1 MSHTP
6 DVAICV
12 ICRVGMAAALCTI
25 LFTGT
30 GQAQTLVPVATGA
43 NPYSI
48 AATRIDASEAPVI
61 DGDVSEAVWE
71 RAQVIDE
78 FYQFEP
84 DPGVPTTERT
94 ELRILYDEDN
104 LYIGVYNY
112 DSEPD
117 QITLRTMARD
127 GDLFFGDYFR
137 IYLDPGQTRRNGYLF
152 EIAATGGRRDAI
164 LQNNTQNLVQ
174 WDTIWAGEAR
184 VVEDGWIAEMAIP
197 FRSISYDPAREEWGF
212 DFSRMIR
219 RKNERTRWTSY
230 DAGINLMD
238 ISNAG
243 ALTGIR
249 DVNPGILDVQVYGRL
264 TYKQD
269 WRPERRGALSGA
281 PSANAYYKITPALT
295 GTLTLNP
302 DFSDSPLDA
311 RQVNTTRFSLFTPET
326 RDFFLQDVATFQF
339 GGRAFEDAN
348 NARPF
353 FSRNIGLV
361 NGRPVTILGGG
372 KVSGTLAGMGVGAL
386 SVITNETSTTPQQ
399 VLSVAR
405 VTVPILEE
413 SNIGFIATNGDPTGM
428 SENTLVGGDFQ
439 YRSTNIIPGK
449 LVEADFFYERSFS
462 DAVPDDHAFG
472 GVLNFP
478 NEPWAGELRFKQIG
492 ENFDPAL
499 GFSNRKGIRALDANA
514 SYIQRFRDSPFRILS
529 YGVLNEAFI
538 ELDSDVQSRMHTAV
552 LDIDMRNNHRY
563 SAQIAHVYENVQ
575 ESFDLPGGVIVPV
588 GEYYWTN
595 GFVSVDTGQA
605 TSIRWFLEAECCS
618 FYNGNY
624 FYLKGGFSYRL
635 GGILEFGPTYEGTF
649 IDLPTGYVDIHIL
662 SLDTIYNFTPDMQL
676 VLQAQFDN
684 ISRNF
689 GLSARYRWEYAPGDE
704 LFVAFGQT
712 AIIPGTNFRAQTSTL
727 SIRLGQTFRF

>member
-1 MSHTP
+1 
-6 DVAICV
+6 
-12 ICRVGMAAALCTI
+12 MAALKNAVSAARKAGIAGVALSAFVI
-25 LFTGT
+25 ASGAY
-30 GQAQTLVPVATGA
+30 AQGIEPVTAGA
-43 NPYSI
+43 NPHSV
-48 AATRIDASEAPVI
+48 AATRIDAANAPVI
-61 DGDVSEAVWE
+61 DGDMSDAAWA
-71 RAQVIDE
+71 RAGVIDE

-84 DPGVPTTERT
+84 DPGLPTTERT
-94 ELRILYDEDN
+94 EVRILYDEDN

-164 LQNNTQNLVQ
+164 LQNNTENLVQ
-174 WDTIWAGEAR
+174 WDAIWAGETR
-184 VVEDGWIAEMAIP
+184 LVEDGWVAEMAIP
-197 FRSISYDPAREEWGF
+197 FRSISYDAAREEWGF

-269 WRPERRGALSGA
+269 WRPERRAALSGA
-281 PSANAYYKITPALT
+281 PSANAYYKITPSLT

-361 NGRPVTILGGG
+361 DGRPVTILGGG

-405 VTVPILEE
+405 VTVPVLEE
-413 SNIGFIATNGDPTGM
+413 SNIGFIATNGDPTGE

-439 YRSTNIIPGK
+439 YRSNSIIPGK
-449 LVEADFFYERSFS
+449 LIEADFFYERSFS
-462 DAVPDDHAFG
+462 DVVPDDHAFG
-472 GVLNFP
+472 SVLNFP

-492 ENFDPAL
+492 DNFDPAL
-499 GFSNRKGIRALDANA
+499 GFSNRRGIRAFDANG
-514 SYIQRFRDSPFRILS
+514 SYTRRSRESNFRILS
-529 YGVLNEAFI
+529 FNVMNEFFV
-538 ELDSDVQSRMHTAV
+538 ELDGDMQSRGHTAQ

-563 SAQIAHVYENVQ
+563 AVAAKNYF
-575 ESFDLPGGVIVPV
+575 ESVSDAFDLPGGVIVPSDR
-588 GEYYWTN
+588 YNWTN
-595 GFVSVDTGQA
+595 VFASLDTGQA
-605 TSIRWFLEAECCS
+605 TTLRWMFQVECCS
-618 FYNGNY
+618 FYDGG
-624 FYLKGGFSYRL
+624 YLYVEAGFSYRL
-635 GGILEFGPTYEGTF
+635 GGIFEIAPSYEGTF

-676 VLQAQFDN
+676 VLQTQFDN
-684 ISRNF
+684 ISRGF

-704 LFVAFGQT
+704 FFVAFGQT
-712 AIIPGTNFRAQTSTL
+712 ALIPGTNFRAQTSTL